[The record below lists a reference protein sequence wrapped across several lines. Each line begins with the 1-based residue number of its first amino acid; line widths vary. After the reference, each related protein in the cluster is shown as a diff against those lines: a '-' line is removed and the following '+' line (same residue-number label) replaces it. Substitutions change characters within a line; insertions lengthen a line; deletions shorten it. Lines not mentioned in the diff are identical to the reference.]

1 MTIIKP
7 EHLVNIYEPPSLLNP
22 PPVGGGTDIYA
33 QAFIQQTFFGAS
45 IMDFNVAL
53 GLNSS
58 SSTLSLRLVVDDLNY
73 GTSIRKNYLRDA
85 VTEGYHPWNRNAFPT
100 KLLDDAALVSFGGYP
115 NYGVRPIGRVLP
127 DGNTVPVSL
136 HVKSAIGD
144 IFFAPEA
151 GSPAFFR
158 YYMPDNLNETCVKNE
173 TEGSKRV
180 FNPNTHGAC
189 QVSQQNTT
197 AKTTQLIDGNGVSPA
212 NEPDCQTAGGTWTGS
227 ECHRNLTRTECEA
240 ANPAGFW
247 VANSTSAVDECTAA
261 FEFNGIFK
269 KYEKTIGSS
278 GVVYNVE
285 IVDPRILL
293 ENTTVILKDIAN
305 RTAPADAW
313 MVPDSER
320 TLENGWL
327 GQRNI
332 LNVFGYYESVNMG
345 NSNTNDAGM
354 VWWDPEELTAPDGKS
369 LLTAYQGEFGW
380 GILGALDIMLSHH
393 GWHTDTTIS
402 SVMDGSGHNN
412 DGIVSDY
419 VLNGEPF
426 GGPLY
431 YGWDGRDNTDPA
443 PLGERY
449 AKDLPINR
457 ATLNPRET
465 INVNRYKVDLTDLQQ
480 LSEVFNPGECRDPNG
495 NIIPDVLVWLS
506 SPPDPAAKAFR
517 DDEMNCQL
525 SGGTWHSNGTLPRDY
540 RINADK
546 ISLLSLIEQV
556 CSAAGAD
563 FFVSLERPNRGE
575 VKEENYAGVIKVTPI
590 FRSRSLVTPVQH
602 GIRKKIDEKNW
613 LSVGIDLALD
623 KIEPTGPFTRAIE
636 NDPTQRQSIISSASL
651 GYEFGDPVTGAILY
665 GGRRSRMV
673 GATPLGD
680 RKLTGNQYQGPFTAS
695 DAFNRQNPSPFEFPS
710 EDLSYEYLPSIELD
724 GVALRH
730 QRTLLDP
737 FYEMENQVDLEL
749 QAIQPHGSRHDGFTW
764 NDYGDEYVVALFS
777 PTGFELDP
785 KEFLKK
791 DYFRNGPHY
800 SNDDFL
806 PFYYWKDFKDP
817 LTPDKTFDPHQLNR
831 VNSKGFKDKAKKN
844 GSCANSVY
852 TSQTE
857 CELHGSCGSATP
869 VDSSKTE
876 GECNDLDNTAGIDF
890 TTNSS
895 WIQYV
900 WNSDPV
906 SSRSG
911 YLDIYPCW
919 GFEQKVVVANEYSNA
934 FDDVIDIKEEK
945 EPIKGMFWD
954 DDPYRDFHPSD
965 GIFSVFEFYN
975 PGLGVCLDVGCNK
988 PEWAV
993 ASGDKCVKTSDGVE
1007 VVPNIADEDACLD
1020 SGGHCSSGL
1029 LPNLGA
1035 DITHPDFDTKEKCE
1049 APETNGV
1056 SIHTWTSV
1064 NTWLTTGVDI
1074 DENFEG
1080 DVATRLCQENGGV
1093 PNGPVAALE
1102 NQQVTCECNPHAP
1115 VSSKNFKAFDLTMP
1129 VKDDCATKREDAGLT
1144 TGITANTSGAG
1155 VGGFIVDL
1163 SVKQSKTKWVSHCT
1177 ESLSCKSSTGAEITQ
1192 LHNQK
1197 LGVGNTIQKTR
1208 GGCENACFRIGS
1220 DTLVAA
1226 YYLKDASGTPNR
1238 LKGQS
1243 ASHDDNPQH
1252 FKNLKNGANDTV
1264 AIILDDLTCT
1274 DAFGN
1279 GPQSGGNYEWVPIDH
1294 KGERASQ
1301 ASGNSP
1307 STANKFGS
1315 TGGPY
1320 NAKCEAISF
1329 HSPVSGDCVYKSVAP
1344 APLLLRGLP
1353 SPYRTLRECEAA
1365 IKLDEPVEWILPP
1378 DFAPANITDIY
1389 YGKEV
1394 DAKQNPKPGYITPR
1408 FRFTK
1413 GECSGG
1419 TDASFRPETVRD
1431 PLYTI
1436 PQDCYVT
1443 DPKNTIGYDKVKNGL
1458 ENVWIPRTATIPIK
1472 IDGYGKTNTANE
1484 IGGLVNKFDEPIQL
1498 NDNSYYRATVTEL
1511 RHAAI
1516 SFDSWTSYLRA
1527 FAPHLPCYMFS
1538 KNAFFSNAWA
1548 DLCPVIHRDVST
1560 GVGTASVDAL
1570 NSIASALSRGQSNMT
1585 FTKAQNHQV
1594 SSKER
1599 AEKLTGR
1606 GPQKGELTDYEESK
1620 LQLDM
1625 AYKAVKDVATN
1636 FYGRKFLVPLPVV
1649 PPKKV
1654 FCSGYS
1660 AITNAAGN
1668 LVKGARHDNQP
1679 DCEDNG
1685 FEWKA
1690 HPDLSK
1696 MLDSSGIEDINNW
1709 EIVNSAWPGGT
1720 VNLKTD
1726 SADSY
1731 PTNLNFWNDD
1741 GNLKAFALFPSKV
1754 KNRINEQQQN
1764 VGFNNYDPEKI
1775 QTNTGVG
1782 MLDDLAG
1789 LGSLDLTQITAA
1801 FGDKTYVEIEVDPKI
1816 YWLHE
1821 RSFME
1826 RTLGQQYFMH
1836 ETGETQDNPLKA
1848 TREFHK
1854 YAEVGTI
1861 SLVNG
1866 IETFETL
1873 LDDRSLFK
1881 KHDVN
1886 ELGQTGSVTKTG
1898 EAGPRRPYALITLPE
1913 RVIYQENDK
1922 VGTEKLNSN
1931 GSAIPNFTQ
1940 GFEIPLS
1947 ETKNSED
1954 LFKAWI
1960 FQQGSE
1966 TAAALRH
1973 VAQLLNRQSADSF
1986 NGIDVKRASMI
1997 AAAFKPWHAGIPQES
2012 NLYTWG
2018 PFKSGSGYGKVVADF
2033 DNSYHPAV
2041 FGGEDFLQEA
2051 AYQHVKAK
2059 KEKDADK
2066 SFEAGNVTLASG
2078 PEHKLGA
2085 QPVLEFPTNLPQ
2097 HLGGG
2102 RISPYDPNVL
2112 APYVTDIAVDV
2123 GTNGIS
2129 TRYSFN
2135 SQSRFGDL
2143 DSIYEERLR
2152 KTQKETI
2159 RNLKKQEADQRRTRR
2174 NISEFKQ

>member
-1 MTIIKP
+1 MTIKP
-7 EHLVNIYEPPSLLNP
+7 EHLINSYDKAIPPALQAA
-22 PPVGGGTDIYA
+22 GTDIYA

-45 IMDFNVAL
+45 IMDFSVSL

-85 VTEGYHPWNRNAFPT
+85 VTEGYHSWNRNAFPT
-100 KLLDDAALVSFGGYP
+100 KLLDNVAFGGYP
-115 NYGVRPIGRVLP
+115 NYGVRPIGGLP
-127 DGNTVPVSL
+127 DGNTAPVSL
-136 HVKSAIGD
+136 DVRTATGD

-151 GSPAFFR
+151 GSPVFFR
-158 YYMPDNLNETCVKNE
+158 YYMPDNLNERCVKKG

-189 QVSQQNTT
+189 QVSQQNAT
-197 AKTTQLIDGNGVSPA
+197 AKTTKLTINNSSPA
-212 NEPDCQTAGGTWTGS
+212 NEPDCQTAGGIWTGS
-227 ECHRNLTRTECEA
+227 ECHRNLTKTECES
-240 ANPAGFW
+240 PSSGSAGFW
-247 VANSTSAVDECTAA
+247 VANSTSAVDECTSA

-269 KYEKTIGSS
+269 KYEKTIGS
-278 GVVYNVE
+278 GGEVYNVE
-285 IVDPRILL
+285 IVDPRVLL

-320 TLENGWL
+320 TLENGWI

-369 LLTAYQGEFGW
+369 LLTAYLGESGW
-380 GILGALDIMLSHH
+380 GILGALDIMLFNHD
-393 GWHTDTTIS
+393 WHTDTTIS

-443 PLGERY
+443 PLGKRY

-457 ATLNPRET
+457 ATSNPRET
-465 INVNRYKVDLTDLQQ
+465 INVNRYKVDLTDLQK

-495 NIIPDVLVWLS
+495 NIIPDVLVWLNN
-506 SPPDPAAKAFR
+506 PPDPAAKAFR

-525 SGGTWHSNGTLPRDY
+525 SGGTWRYNGTLPRDY

-563 FFVSLERPNRGE
+563 FFVSLERPNRAIL
-575 VKEENYAGVIKVTPI
+575 KEENYAGVIKVTPI
-590 FRSRSLVTPVQH
+590 FRSRSLVTPVQQ
-602 GIRKKIDEKNW
+602 GIQKKIDEKNW

-623 KIEPTGPFTRAIE
+623 KKEPTGPFTRAIA

-665 GGRRSRMV
+665 GGRRSRIV

-680 RKLTGNQYQGPFTAS
+680 RKLTGNEYQGPFSAS
-695 DAFNRQNPSPFEFPS
+695 DAFNRQSPSPFEFPS

-737 FYEMENQVDLEL
+737 FYEMENQVSTEL
-749 QAIQPHGSRHDGFTW
+749 QAINMDHNGFTW
-764 NDYGDEYVVALFS
+764 NDYGDEYVVAPFS

-831 VNSKGFKDKAKKN
+831 VNSAGFKEDAKAI
-844 GSCANSVY
+844 GSCGDPAY
-852 TSQTE
+852 TNQVD
-857 CELHGSCGSATP
+857 CELHGSCPSATP
-869 VDSSKTE
+869 AGTKTQVECDEIDCEKIAGNIWNAANRACEDS
-876 GECNDLDNTAGIDF
+876 AGIAQAF
-890 TTNSS
+890 AKS
-895 WIQYV
+895 WLQYV
-900 WNSDPV
+900 WNSDPA
-906 SSRSG
+906 SARSG

-975 PGLGVCLDVGCNK
+975 PGLGVCIDVGC
-988 PEWAV
+988 
-993 ASGDKCVKTSDGVE
+993 DKKWTGGSQCLKTSDGVQQ
-1007 VVPNIADEDACLD
+1007 PNPPIADEDACLD
-1020 SGGHCSSGL
+1020 TGGHCSSGL

-1049 APETNGV
+1049 APEADGV

-1064 NTWLTTGVDI
+1064 NTWIEDGDDI
-1074 DENFEG
+1074 DESFEG
-1080 DVATRLCQENGGV
+1080 EVATRLCQKNGGSIK
-1093 PNGPVAALE
+1093 GPVLALK
-1102 NQQVTCECNPHAP
+1102 NQQVTCECDPHAP
-1115 VSSKNFKAFDLTMP
+1115 FSSRNFKAFDLTMP
-1129 VKDDCATKREDAGLT
+1129 VKDDCAKKREAAGLD
-1144 TGITANTSGAG
+1144 TGITANTASPTSGSGA
-1155 VGGFIVDL
+1155 GGFIVDL

-1177 ESLSCKSSTGAEITQ
+1177 ESLSCKSSTGTEITQ

-1208 GGCENACFRIGS
+1208 GGCENACFLIGS
-1220 DTLVAA
+1220 NTLVVA
-1226 YYLKDASGTPNR
+1226 YYLKDVSTALS
-1238 LKGQS
+1238 KGDP
-1243 ASHDDNPQH
+1243 ASHDLNPEH

-1264 AIILDDLTCT
+1264 AIILDGLTCT
-1274 DAFGN
+1274 DAFGK
-1279 GPQSGGNYEWVPIDH
+1279 GAYEWVPIDH
-1294 KGERASQ
+1294 EGRRAMP
-1301 ASGNSP
+1301 ASGSSP

-1315 TGGPY
+1315 AGGPY
-1320 NAKCEAISF
+1320 SDECEAISF
-1329 HSPVSGDCVYKSVAP
+1329 HSPVSGDCIYA
-1344 APLLLRGLP
+1344 APLQTAGLP

-1365 IKLDEPVEWILPP
+1365 IKNGESVEWILPP
-1378 DFAPANITDIY
+1378 DFAPAKITDIY

-1394 DAKQNPKPGYITPR
+1394 DAKQNPKPGYVTPR

-1431 PLYTI
+1431 PSYTI
-1436 PQDCYVT
+1436 PQDCYASS
-1443 DPKNTIGYDKVKNGL
+1443 PKNQIGYDKVTNGL

-1484 IGGLVNKFDEPIQL
+1484 IGGLVNKFDEPVQL

-1548 DLCPVIHRDVST
+1548 DLCPVTHRDVSV

-1570 NSIASALSRGQSNMT
+1570 SWIASALSRGQSNTT

-1594 SSKER
+1594 SNRER
-1599 AEKLTGR
+1599 AEKLAGR

-1620 LQLDM
+1620 LQLSM
-1625 AYKAVKDVATN
+1625 AYKAVRDVATN

-1649 PPKKV
+1649 PPKKL
-1654 FCSGYS
+1654 FCSGYKPK
-1660 AITNAAGN
+1660 TNASGS
-1668 LVKGARHDNQP
+1668 LVKGARYDNQA
-1679 DCEDNG
+1679 DCEVNG

-1696 MLDSSGIEDINNW
+1696 MLDSSGVEDINNW

-1720 VNLKTD
+1720 VDLKTD

-1789 LGSLDLTQITAA
+1789 VSSLNLTQIAAA
-1801 FGDKTYVEIEVDPKI
+1801 FGEKTYVEIEVDPKI
-1816 YWLHE
+1816 YWIHE
-1821 RSFME
+1821 RSLME

-1854 YAEVGTI
+1854 YAEVGTRT
-1861 SLVNG
+1861 NP
-1866 IETFETL
+1866 IEL
-1873 LDDRSLFK
+1873 NDRSLFK
-1881 KHDVN
+1881 EHDVN
-1886 ELGQTGSVTKTG
+1886 ELGQTGSVTEKG
-1898 EAGPRRPYALITLPE
+1898 EAGPRRPYALISLPE
-1913 RVIYQENDK
+1913 RVVYQENDK
-1922 VGTEKLNSN
+1922 IGSEKLNGN
-1931 GSAIPNFTQ
+1931 GSAVPNFKT
-1940 GFEIPLS
+1940 GFEVPLS

-1966 TAAALRH
+1966 TGAALKF
-1973 VAQLLNRQSADSF
+1973 VAANLNRQSADSF
-1986 NGIDVKRASMI
+1986 SGVDVNRASMI

-2066 SFEAGNVTLASG
+2066 SFEAGSVTLASG

-2085 QPVLEFPTNLPQ
+2085 QPFLEFPTNLPQ

-2102 RISPYDPNVL
+2102 IISRYDPNVL

-2135 SQSRFGDL
+2135 SQARFGDL
-2143 DSIYEERLR
+2143 DSIYEQRL
-2152 KTQKETI
+2152 KKAQKDLI

-2174 NISEFKQ
+2174 NISEFKE